1 MKGEKRK
8 TGGFSF
14 SLLSFNFD
22 RFIPA
27 LVKGLIGLVGAQVAI
42 CSLNLALPPDMTK
55 AERASAVALDRNG
68 AWLRALPVDDGRWR
82 IRADLDRTDPTFV
95 QHLLKIE
102 DERFYWHPG
111 VDATAVARALLSNLH
126 AGNIVSGGSTIT
138 MQTARLLSPHPRD
151 YGNKAVEA
159 LRALQ
164 LELRYSKRDILSI
177 YLSLAP
183 YGGNLEGVRAAS
195 LSYFGHEP
203 ESLTLGEQ
211 ALLIS
216 LPQAPEAR
224 RPDRHAFAA
233 RVARDRMLAR
243 LQKAGAVDGLQVRE
257 AMNEKIASQRLVFP
271 AIAWHTAGRLA
282 HAVKG
287 LQATVV
293 TSLDSN
299 LQQRLEIL
307 AAGTAK
313 QQGPN
318 TSVAILVIDI
328 KTRGVRASVGSGG
341 LNRPGGWVDMTRA
354 VRSPG
359 SSLKPFIY
367 GFGFE
372 DGLIAPDT
380 RLMDVP
386 TRFGD
391 YQPEDFDRVFHGE
404 VSVKEALVN
413 SLNVPAVSVLSR
425 VGPDAFEG
433 RLEAAGVQ
441 LYRPKS
447 RLRDAGLALALGG
460 EGIRLD
466 DLALLYAALG
476 DHGLSKPLA
485 YTVDDEQ
492 QRLNDGGTR
501 LMRAEAAD
509 KIVAI
514 LRETPPPAG
523 RLPGPLMRAGN
534 RPAFKTGTSYGYR
547 DALAVGVAGGYAV
560 MVWTGRPDG
569 GARADQTGREAAAPL
584 LFDVFDLLQA
594 PSQLPAPLGPAR
606 APVALKAL
614 NGPDS
619 RASIL
624 FPPKNTTVYVEASGS
639 DGAGNLKV
647 VRPLKLSARGQRPV
661 TWYID
666 GQPLA
671 ADGNGEFSWLPRA
684 EGFYD
689 LTVIDAAGHSDKS
702 HVRVKAIDGTGPQ

>member
-1 MKGEKRK
+1 VRPP
-8 TGGFSF
+8 SIN
-14 SLLSFNFD
+14 LD

-27 LVKGLIGLVGAQVAI
+27 LVKTLIGLVCVQVII
-42 CSLNLALPPDMTK
+42 CALNLALPPDMTK

-95 QHLLKIE
+95 QRLLRIE
-102 DERFYWHPG
+102 DERFYLHPG

-151 YGNKAVEA
+151 YGNKAIEA

-224 RPDRHAFAA
+224 RPDRHPNAA
-233 RVARDRMLAR
+233 KVARDRMLER
-243 LQKAGAVDGLQVRE
+243 LQKAGAIDGLQVHE
-257 AMNEKIASQRLVFP
+257 AMNEKIAAQRLVFP
-271 AIAWHTAGRLA
+271 AVAWHTAGRLA
-282 HAVKG
+282 REVKG

-299 LQQRLEIL
+299 LQQRLEQL
-307 AAGTAK
+307 GAATAK

-318 TSVAILVIDI
+318 SSVAILVIDI
-328 KTRGVRASVGSGG
+328 RTRGVRASVGSGG
-341 LNRPGGWVDMTRA
+341 LDRPGGWVDMTRA

-372 DGLIAPDT
+372 DGVIAPDT

-413 SLNVPAVSVLSR
+413 SLNVPAVSILNK

-433 RLEAAGVQ
+433 RMEAAGVH
-441 LYRPKS
+441 LYRPKTG
-447 RLRDAGLALALGG
+447 LHDAGLALALGG

-485 YTVDDEQ
+485 YTVRDEQ
-492 QRLNDGGTR
+492 FRLSDGGTR
-501 LMRAEAAD
+501 LMRSEAAD
-509 KIVAI
+509 KVIAI
-514 LRETPPPAG
+514 LRETPAPAG
-523 RLPGPLMRAGN
+523 RLPGPLMRAAN

-560 MVWTGRPDG
+560 LVWTGRPDG
-569 GARADQTGREAAAPL
+569 GARADLTGREAAAPL
-584 LFDVFDLLQA
+584 LFDVFDILQA
-594 PSQLPAPLGPAR
+594 PSQLPAPLAPSR
-606 APVALKAL
+606 APVALRSF
-614 NGPDS
+614 NGPDA

-624 FPPKNTTVYVEASGS
+624 FPPKTATVYVEAAGK
-639 DGAGNLKV
+639 DTAGNLKV
-647 VRPLKLSARGQRPV
+647 ARPLKLSARGQRPIS
-661 TWYID
+661 WYID
-666 GQPLA
+666 GRPLPE
-671 ADGNGEFSWLPRA
+671 DTNGEFSWAPKA

-689 LTVIDAAGHSDKS
+689 LTVIDAAGHSDKA
-702 HVRVKAIDGTGPQ
+702 HVRVKAIDGSRPE

>member
-1 MKGEKRK
+1 MRLNLHSDKLIA
-8 TGGFSF
+8 S
-14 SLLSFNFD
+14 
-22 RFIPA
+22 
-27 LVKGLIGLVGAQVAI
+27 LVKALIGALAVQVAVAA
-42 CSLNLALPPDMTK
+42 LNVALPPDMTK
-55 AERASAVALDRNG
+55 AQKASAVALDRNG

-82 IRADLDRTDPTFV
+82 IRADLDRTDPDFLH
-95 QHLLKIE
+95 HLLRVE
-102 DERFYWHPG
+102 DERFYFHPG
-111 VDATAVARALLSNLH
+111 VDAAAVMRALASNMH

-151 YGNKAVEA
+151 YGNKAIEA

-164 LELRYSKRDILSI
+164 LELRYSKREILSI
-177 YLSLAP
+177 YLTLAP

-224 RPDRHAFAA
+224 RPDRRPAAAKAA
-233 RVARDRMLAR
+233 RDLILKRM
-243 LQKAGAVDGLQVRE
+243 QKAGIIDTVQVNE
-257 AMNEKIASQRLVFP
+257 AMTEPIASQRLVFP
-271 AIAWHTAGRLA
+271 ALAWHTAGRLA
-282 HAVKG
+282 HNVKG

-293 TSLDSN
+293 TTLDASL
-299 LQQRLEIL
+299 QRRLEAM
-307 AAGTAK
+307 AAVTAK
-313 QQGPN
+313 AQGPD

-341 LNRPGGWVDMTRA
+341 LDRPGGWVDMTRA
-354 VRSPG
+354 LRSPG

-380 RLMDVP
+380 KLMDVP

-391 YQPEDFDRVFHGE
+391 YQPEDFDKVFHGE

-413 SLNVPAVSVLSR
+413 SLNVPAVAVLNR

-433 RLEAAGVQ
+433 RLDAVGVK
-441 LYRPKS
+441 LVRPKS
-447 RLRDAGLALALGG
+447 GLHDAGLALALGG
-460 EGIRLD
+460 EGIRLN

-476 DHGLSKPLA
+476 DHGLAKPLA
-485 YTVDDEQ
+485 YTVDEEKV
-492 QRLNDGGTR
+492 RVREGGSR

-509 KIVAI
+509 KVINI
-514 LRETPPPAG
+514 LRETPAPAG
-523 RLPGPLMRAGN
+523 RLPGPLMRNAN
-534 RPAFKTGTSYGYR
+534 RPAFKTGTSYGFR

-584 LFDVFDLLQA
+584 LFDVFDQLQA
-594 PSQLPAPLGPAR
+594 PSQVPNALTPNR
-606 APVALKAL
+606 APQALQTMGSQAT
-614 NGPDS
+614 

-624 FPPKNTTVYVEASGS
+624 FPPKGATVYVESSGVDS
-639 DGAGNLKV
+639 VGNLKLA
-647 VRPLKLSARGQRPV
+647 RPLKLSAHGQRPV
-661 TWYID
+661 RWYVD
-666 GQPLA
+666 GQPVLEDA
-671 ADGNGEFSWLPRA
+671 GGDFSWYPKV

-689 LTVIDAAGHSDKS
+689 LTLVDAAGHTDKS
-702 HVRVKAIDGTGPQ
+702 KVRIMAIAGDRPQ

>member
-1 MKGEKRK
+1 MKL
-8 TGGFSF
+8 T
-14 SLLSFNFD
+14 FD
-22 RFIPA
+22 TDKLIAP
-27 LVKGLIGLVGAQVAI
+27 LVRTLIGLVAAQVAI
-42 CSLNLALPPDMTK
+42 AAINVACPPDMTK

-68 AWLRALPVDDGRWR
+68 TWLRALPVDDGRWR
-82 IRADLDRTDPTFV
+82 IRADLDRTDPSYI
-95 QHLLKIE
+95 QHLLKVE
-102 DERFYWHPG
+102 DERFYLHPG
-111 VDATAVARALLSNLH
+111 VDAISIVRAVASNFH

-138 MQTARLLSPHPRD
+138 MQTARLLTPHPRD
-151 YGNKAVEA
+151 YGNKAIEA

-177 YLSLAP
+177 YLTLAP

-224 RPDRHAFAA
+224 RPDRHPVNAKAS
-233 RVARDRMLAR
+233 RDLILKR
-243 LQKAGAVDGLQVRE
+243 LEQGGAIDTLQAHE
-257 AMNEKIASQRLVFP
+257 AMSEPVASQRLVFP

-282 HAVKG
+282 RNVTG

-293 TSLDSN
+293 TTIDAG
-299 LQQRLEIL
+299 LQSRLESM
-307 AAGTAK
+307 AAVTAK
-313 QQGPN
+313 SQGPN
-318 TSVAILVIDI
+318 TSVAILVVDI

-341 LNRPGGWVDMTRA
+341 LDRPGGWVDMTRA
-354 VRSPG
+354 LRSPG

-391 YQPEDFDRVFHGE
+391 YQPEDFDRTFHGE
-404 VSVKEALVN
+404 VSVKEALIN
-413 SLNVPAVSVLSR
+413 SLNVPAVSVLNR

-433 RLEAAGVQ
+433 RLEAAGVK
-441 LYRPKS
+441 LVRPKS

-460 EGIRLD
+460 EGIRLS

-476 DHGLSKPLA
+476 DHGLAKPLA
-485 YTVDDEQ
+485 YTVPEEH
-492 QRLNDGGTR
+492 QRLHDGGSR
-501 LMRAEAAD
+501 LMRPEAAD
-509 KIVAI
+509 KIIAI
-514 LRETPPPAG
+514 LRETPAPIG
-523 RLPGPLMRAGN
+523 RLPGPLMRAAN

-584 LFDVFDLLQA
+584 LFDVFDQLQA
-594 PSQLPAPLGPAR
+594 PSQMPAPLAPAR
-606 APVALKAL
+606 APVALKNL
-614 NGPDS
+614 GS
-619 RASIL
+619 QETKTSIL
-624 FPPKNTTVYVEASGS
+624 FPPRGATVYVEATGR
-639 DGAGNLKV
+639 DGTGALKLA
-647 VRPLKLSARGQRPV
+647 RPLKLSARGQRPIS
-661 TWYID
+661 WYID
-666 GQPLA
+666 GQPLLEDA
-671 ADGNGEFSWLPRA
+671 AGEFSWYPKA

-689 LTVIDAAGHSDKS
+689 LTVVDANGHSDKS
-702 HVRVKAIDGTGPQ
+702 HVRVKVIDSSGPQ